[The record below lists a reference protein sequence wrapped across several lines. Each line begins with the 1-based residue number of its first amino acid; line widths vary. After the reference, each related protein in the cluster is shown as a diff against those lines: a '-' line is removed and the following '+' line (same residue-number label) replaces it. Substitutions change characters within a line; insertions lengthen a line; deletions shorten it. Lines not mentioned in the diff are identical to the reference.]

1 MTSPLPTLALT
12 GSTGQLGSLIAA
24 DLASR
29 GLLQRV
35 LVRELSRAPKLAGAV
50 AVAIDFSDRETTAKA
65 LAGVRTLF
73 FVSLPESDDRVAQH
87 CRFIDAAAAASV
99 EHIVYT
105 SFVGASDDA
114 VFTLARDHA
123 ATEAHIR
130 SSGMHWTFLRDSFYA
145 DFLALL
151 AGEDGVIRGPAG
163 DGRVGAVARAD
174 VARSAAAVLAAPDKH
189 IDRSYDMTG
198 PEALTLAEVAAIVGE
213 ATGRSITFHD
223 ETVDEAYASRRGHG
237 VPDWQLDA
245 WVSTY
250 TAIRAGELAVV
261 SDAVEQLTGRRPLSL
276 RELLSK
282 SVVIDD
288 VHAQDSL
295 H

>member
-87 CRFIDAAAAASV
+87 CGFIDAAAAAGV

-130 SSGMHWTFLRDSFYA
+130 LSGMHWTFLRDSFYA

-163 DGRVGAVARAD
+163 DGRVGAVGRAD
-174 VARSAAAVLAAPDKH
+174 VARSAAAVLAAPGEH
-189 IDRSYDMTG
+189 VDRSYDMTG

-223 ETVDEAYASRRGHG
+223 ETVNEAYASRRGHG
-237 VPDWQLDA
+237 VSDWQLDA

-282 SVVIDD
+282 S
-288 VHAQDSL
+288 
-295 H
+295 